1 MFYAAAAQ
9 KLSHTKFQSS
19 DAEEICNL
27 VKEAKR
33 DFLLLNMSA
42 NGQNIGTQLFSVGV
56 RVARCTHT
64 PTRTG
69 LHAIHASTACMQE
82 GRVAAY
88 TDRGE
93 YVLKVYTSPRIKAS
107 THRLLQHDHITHVH
121 RLRLKHVLGAV

>member
-42 NGQNIGTQLFSVGV
+42 NGQNIGTQLFSVG
-56 RVARCTHT
+56 ARWACS
-64 PTRTG
+64 RTQSTG
-69 LHAIHASTACMQE
+69 FHAIHASTACMQE

-88 TDRGE
+88 TDRSK
-93 YVLKVYTSPRIKAS
+93 YVLMCTRAQLTQILTARIE
-107 THRLLQHDHITHVH
+107 HRFSVGTDI
-121 RLRLKHVLGAV
+121 R